1 MTSVPSRRQPLS
13 GSSPLFYCLLALLLT
28 TVASSCEL
36 FKPVDSTRPSTANR
50 PGRNDE
56 NLDPVQGRRVFD
68 AETGTYIYVNAPTE
82 PMDTVQWT
90 DAAAAAAAGGVTP
103 ITEDGSQ
110 AYVPPTPGA
119 PAAPGLPPVR
129 QTGTGRNGSRLLTGY
144 GVDFVLPF
152 LSDRNLDQAES
163 IDANSLWALHFYS
176 GAEIALEELKSGSI
190 SFDVRVQDSRANAD
204 KMSRIL
210 RSPEYERSQ
219 LIIGPYLKEQVT
231 QIAESVRGQ
240 EKVLISPYSA
250 ATAVSDSNTN
260 YIQVNPTLETHLR
273 SLLGHAFRSQGADRI
288 VLVAPAGQRSRLAYF
303 QDEYR
308 LLTGDDQAAPLEEL
322 IISGEVPDL
331 EQYLQGRRTVF
342 MVPVYED
349 ETFVS
354 NFLRQAHLNTTS
366 ERGDNIAIYG
376 LPQWA
381 AFERLNADFIEGT
394 NVHISSSVFV
404 DRLNPEVRDFRRKFF
419 ARFATLPRD
428 EAFIG
433 YDVTKYFLDMAARY
447 GTRFQFEL
455 ENHPEDVMHTSF
467 RFAPV
472 AVVPADATDVEE
484 AVIDRF
490 ENKFV
495 NILRYTDFTYQRVN

>member
-1 MTSVPSRRQPLS
+1 MTSVPSRRQPSS
-13 GSSPLFYCLLALLLT
+13 GSNPLFYCLLALLLT

-36 FKPVDSTRPSTANR
+36 FKPVDSTRPSTTNR
-50 PGRNDE
+50 PRKGDD

-82 PMDTVQWT
+82 PMDTLEWT
-90 DAAAAAAAGGVTP
+90 DASATETTP
-103 ITEDGSQ
+103 ISEDDSQ
-110 AYVPPTPGA
+110 DFVPPPIAA

-152 LSDRNLDQAES
+152 LSDRNPADAQNL
-163 IDANSLWALHFYS
+163 DANSLWALHFYS
-176 GAEIALEELKSGSI
+176 GAEMALDELKAGST
-190 SFDVRVQDSRANAD
+190 SFDVRVQDSRASKEKVSA
-204 KMSRIL
+204 IL
-210 RSPEYERSQ
+210 ASPEYQRSQ
-219 LIIGPYLKEQVT
+219 LIIGPYLKPQVT
-231 QIAESVRGQ
+231 QLAEAVRGQ

-250 ATAVSDSNTN
+250 ATGVSESNTN

-273 SLLGHAFRSQGADRI
+273 SLLGHAYRTQGADRI

-303 QDEYR
+303 QDEYK
-308 LLTGDDQAAPLEEL
+308 LLTGDDQVKPLEEL

-331 EQYLQGRRTVF
+331 SQYLQGRRTVF

-349 ETFVS
+349 EAFVS
-354 NFLRQAHLNTTS
+354 NFLRQAYQNTLE
-366 ERGDNIAIYG
+366 ERGDNVAIYG

-381 AFERLNADFIEGT
+381 DFERLNAEFVEGT
-394 NVHISSSVFV
+394 NVHISSSVFL
-404 DRLNPEVRDFRRKFF
+404 DPLDPEVREFRRKFYD
-419 ARFATLPRD
+419 RYATLPRD
-428 EAFIG
+428 EAYIG
-433 YDVTKYFLDMAARY
+433 YDVTRYFLSMAARF

-455 ENHPEDVMHTSF
+455 ESNPEDVMHTSF
-467 RFAPV
+467 RFSPV
-472 AVVPADATDVEE
+472 AVVPADATNLEE

-495 NILRYTDFTYQRVN
+495 NILRYTDYAYQRVN

>member
-1 MTSVPSRRQPLS
+1 MTSVPSRRQPSS
-13 GSSPLFYCLLALLLT
+13 GSSPLYYCLLALLLA

-36 FKPVDSTRPSTANR
+36 FRPVDSTRPSTTNR

-90 DAAAAAAAGGVTP
+90 DASPGGVMP
-103 ITEDGSQ
+103 ITEDGTQ
-110 AYVPPTPGA
+110 AYVPPPTAA
-119 PAAPGLPPVR
+119 PTAPGLPSVR

-144 GVDFVLPF
+144 GVDFILPF
-152 LSDRNLDQAES
+152 LSDRNPDQAES
-163 IDANSLWALHFYS
+163 MDANSLWALHFYS
-176 GAEIALEELKSGSI
+176 GAEMALEELKRGATA
-190 SFDVRVQDSRANAD
+190 FDVRVQDSRASAQ
-204 KMSRIL
+204 KVTSIL
-210 RSPEYERSQ
+210 GSPAYERSQ

-231 QIAESVRGQ
+231 QIAEAVRGQ

-250 ATAVSDSNTN
+250 ATGISESNTN

-273 SLLGHAFRSQGADRI
+273 SLLGHAYRSQGGDRI

-303 QDEYR
+303 QDEYK
-308 LLTGDDQAAPLEEL
+308 LLTGDDQGQPLEEL

-331 EQYLQGRRTVF
+331 SQYLQGRRTVF

-354 NFLRQAHLNTTS
+354 NFLRQAYQNTVS
-366 ERGDNIAIYG
+366 ERGDNVAIYG

-381 AFERLNADFIEGT
+381 DFERLNADFIAGT

-404 DRLNPEVRDFRRKFF
+404 DRLDPEVREFRKDFFDRY
-419 ARFATLPRD
+419 ATLPRD

-433 YDVTKYFLDMAARY
+433 YDVTKYFLNMVARY

-455 ENHPEDVMHTSF
+455 ENSPEDMMHTSF
-467 RFAPV
+467 RFSPV
-472 AVVPADATDVEE
+472 AVVPADATDLEE

-495 NILRYTDFTYQRVN
+495 NILRYTDFAYQRVN